1 MNELIKYQTDH
12 GEVELSPS
20 IIRQYL
26 VPSGTAVSDQE
37 IKLFL
42 ELCKYQGLNPFLRE
56 VYLVKYGTSPAS
68 MVTGKEV
75 FTKRAM
81 ANPKFAGLTAGITV
95 VGKENKLYRREGS
108 LLLPGETLI
117 GGWAKVHIK
126 EYAVPFFDEVSLN
139 EYTGTGPL
147 WKSKPATMVRKVAIV
162 HALREAFP
170 EQFEGLYSQEEINTI
185 DASKLPTGAVQ
196 PVQPVQPDNAD
207 DASYTDYLEQPDAA
221 EDPAPQQNVAPATP
235 PQPAQPATTAKAP
248 YPQAT
253 APDDVGSFKSPFF
266 KKYPGKTLREI
277 YNANS
282 GYVKFMGENGK
293 DPAIREIIKK
303 FLATVEKAQPV
314 KDITPIEDEY
324 GAPPPDNT
332 DLPFNI

>member
-1 MNELIKYQTDH
+1 MESGLIKFQTDH
-12 GEVELSPS
+12 GEVELSPA

-37 IKLFL
+37 VKLFL

-56 VYLVKYGTSPAS
+56 VYLVKYGDYPAS

-81 ANPKFAGLTAGITV
+81 SNPKFAGLTAGITV
-95 VGKENKLYRREGS
+95 VGRENKLYRREGS
-108 LLLPGETLI
+108 LLLTGESLI

-126 EYAVPFFDEVSLN
+126 EYAVPFFEEVSLA
-139 EYTGTGPL
+139 EYEGKKKDGTKTGMWAT
-147 WKSKPATMVRKVAIV
+147 KPATMIRKVAIV

-185 DASKLPTGAVQ
+185 DSSKLPTGEVHTDDVDDSEQ
-196 PVQPVQPDNAD
+196 DEVPDNAN
-207 DASYTDYLEQPDAA
+207 PD
-221 EDPAPQQNVAPATP
+221 EPAPPVAPVAPVP
-235 PQPAQPATTAKAP
+235 PPKPAKAP

-266 KKYPGKTLREI
+266 KKYPGKSLREI
-277 YNANS
+277 YTANS
-282 GYVKFMGENGK
+282 GYVKFMGDNGK

-303 FLATVEKAQPV
+303 FLAGVDKAQPV
-314 KDITPIEDEY
+314 KDITPIEEYDAY
-324 GAPPPDNT
+324 GAPPPDDTN
-332 DLPFNI
+332 LPFDL